1 MVTIG
6 RMRDLQFDDMHLF
19 ARVAE
24 LGTLSAV
31 ARERDVPVSQVSRS
45 LSRIEKICG
54 AKLIHRSTHGL
65 SLTAEGQTFRAYCDR
80 MVATL
85 DELEGEFA
93 GKSREVSG
101 MVRVATSTVV
111 AQYRVV
117 PSLAGLALRHPR
129 LRIELEVGDRLTDMV
144 REGIDIAIRT
154 ATHLPDTV
162 IARQIGTLGRALYAA
177 PSYAKSAGLPAQPEA
192 LREHRLITNTNVTML
207 NQWPFVVKGKA
218 TVFVAEGHWRTND
231 TNMAAAMVLQGLGI
245 GRLATLV
252 GDVLVQREL
261 LVPVLEKFIDP
272 QPVAVYAV
280 TPGGRHRL
288 PKIKACID
296 YWAEWFGKSR

>member
-1 MVTIG
+1 
-6 RMRDLQFDDMHLF
+6 
-19 ARVAE
+19 
-24 LGTLSAV
+24 
-31 ARERDVPVSQVSRS
+31 
-45 LSRIEKICG
+45 
-54 AKLIHRSTHGL
+54 
-65 SLTAEGQTFRAYCDR
+65 
-80 MVATL
+80 
-85 DELEGEFA
+85 
-93 GKSREVSG
+93 
-101 MVRVATSTVV
+101 
-111 AQYRVV
+111 
-117 PSLAGLALRHPR
+117 
-129 LRIELEVGDRLTDMV
+129 
-144 REGIDIAIRT
+144 
-154 ATHLPDTV
+154 
-162 IARQIGTLGRALYAA
+162 
-177 PSYAKSAGLPAQPEA
+177 
-192 LREHRLITNTNVTML
+192 ML